1 MKWIG
6 KRGGSGNRMSDILAE
21 CQRIA
26 REHEV
31 KLLIGEAIAAWE
43 KAGVLQAIELHR
55 PYAVVQIACLQPVNT
70 YLASG
75 LLTIEHLFIWLDEEI
90 AARAHGA

>member
-1 MKWIG
+1 MG
-6 KRGGSGNRMSDILAE
+6 DILAE
-21 CQRIA
+21 SQRIA

-31 KLLIGEAIAAWE
+31 KLLIGEAITAWE

-55 PYAVVQIACLQPVNT
+55 PYAVVQIACLEPVNA

-75 LLTIEHLFIWLDEEI
+75 LLTIEDLFLWLDEVM
-90 AARAHGA
+90 AAWAGGCEW